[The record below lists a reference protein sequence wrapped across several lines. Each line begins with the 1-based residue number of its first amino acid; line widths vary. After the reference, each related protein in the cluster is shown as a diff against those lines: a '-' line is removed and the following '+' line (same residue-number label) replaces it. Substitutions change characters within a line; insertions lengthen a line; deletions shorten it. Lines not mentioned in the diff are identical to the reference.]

1 MAEKHDRNK
10 HHEAHH
16 HLPEVK
22 ERHKHPHAHHKGND
36 EAHYGKAGDYTHGG
50 GDLDSGWHAPVRQV
64 AGVLNDIGGHDH
76 LVPGGAEP
84 RDLVMGDIHTKKS
97 EEEASV
103 RDEPVVHKT
112 AHEAIVSQYKQKV
125 FLGTI
130 QSTGG
135 PFGCSPFPPAH
146 VVVLPNFRDDRG
158 KVIDLPNEEE
168 AHSIHRL
175 DGEMPEKYG
184 KPQE

>member
-16 HLPEVK
+16 HLPAKHEA
-22 ERHKHPHAHHKGND
+22 HKHPHAHHQGND
-36 EAHYGKAGDYTHGG
+36 GGDYTKGG
-50 GDLDSGWHAPVRQV
+50 ESEGTGWHSPIRQV
-64 AGVLNDIGGHDH
+64 SGVLNDIGGHDH

-84 RDLVMGDIHTKKS
+84 RDLIIGDIHTKKS
-97 EEEASV
+97 EMEASV
-103 RDEPVVHKT
+103 HDEPVVHKT

-135 PFGCSPFPPAH
+135 PFGSSPFPPAH

-158 KVIDLPNEEE
+158 KVLDLPTEEE
-168 AHSIHRL
+168 QHSIHRL

>member
-16 HLPEVK
+16 HLPEK
-22 ERHKHPHAHHKGND
+22 HERNKHPHAHHMGTHG
-36 EAHYGKAGDYTHGG
+36 EVERDYTKGG
-50 GDLDSGWHAPVRQV
+50 GGADGGWHTPVRQV
-64 AGVLNDIGGHDH
+64 AGVLNDIGGHDK

-84 RDLVMGDIHTKKS
+84 RDLIMGDIHTKDK
-97 EEEASV
+97 EQEASV
-103 RDEPVVHKT
+103 HDEPVVHKT

-125 FLGTI
+125 FLGTL

-135 PFGCSPFPPAH
+135 PFGSSPFPAGH
-146 VVVLPNFRDDRG
+146 VVVLPSFRDDRG
-158 KVIDLPNEEE
+158 KVLDLPDEEE
-168 AHSIHRL
+168 QHSIHRL